1 MAAKRTVQ
9 QSDIA
14 KLELLFD
21 LYGKGVNIGD
31 KNIQKLKAAG
41 FIDSDNGDLVAK
53 SEDGKSVKLSV
64 GKIIGDNVISN
75 KSIYADKRI
84 SIIYTDKKAEERFLT
99 PALFDKAISSNA
111 VFSGSQNITSDMWKP
126 HSRIVHTQE
135 FIDWINSVNTEEG
148 FFNSIDY
155 KPFNMYC
162 KQAQMWLDDTTPD
175 SMNEEEILEWRIREN
190 DRCSQ
195 NSLYALDKYGEIKEE
210 NVDGM
215 KYYKA
220 AKGHKVLLYLL
231 DCGYS
236 LDITKARQVAF
247 TTTICLWALCRAA
260 FHKNVGI
267 KYISEDLN
275 KAKVTAEDKIKYP
288 YGRMPSWL
296 KPDVKNDNILQFFFG
311 KKDKKGETTGN
322 NSSIDVMGPGKTKI
336 ASTTPTVTLI
346 DEIGNISDLNDML
359 SDLLP
364 TMYGYNTKT
373 QQQELM
379 RQIVMWGTGGYMD
392 KAGVALHAIFMSH
405 WEAWKEKRF
414 ESGIIPLFMNTWWRP
429 GMTKERY
436 NQLKDEAY
444 SAQGPKAAGFRIR
457 FHQSFPL
464 TLEDVF
470 LSGGNTLAP
479 LEFIQSNLDRIAQ
492 GGEKVACEYGYF
504 EPIYDLDNPAHEGS
518 DVPFNIKGANFIPV
532 RFGDDR
538 ATTVIFL
545 HPKKW
550 ANRYYQGTDPIASDN
565 GHSKMASAIWDSYFS
580 MPVAV
585 MNYRSNNYRYAYLQT
600 VLLGLYYGTDPSQ
613 QATPELVEANIG
625 AAYREYKENKGLERS
640 LVLGSELPLT
650 LQTRSGSVHVGVDN
664 KGLRN
669 KIIIDYMKQV
679 FDSFG
684 DRIWMPIFFNQLK
697 TFVCKIIGRS
707 EVWEPQ
713 DKRYNWDDALFALT
727 YSYICASC
735 YAHRIT
741 ESLEGSAQ
749 ERKTKSSLTG
759 FRLIRDESGALR
771 RIPERVK

>member
-1 MAAKRTVQ
+1 MAGKRTIQ
-9 QSDIA
+9 QSDVA

-21 LYGKGVNIGD
+21 LYSNGVNIGEE
-31 KNIQKLKAAG
+31 NIRKLKLSG
-41 FIDSDNGDLVAK
+41 FIKEDNGDLVAT
-53 SEDGKSVKLSV
+53 SENGDKVKLSV
-64 GKIIGDNVISN
+64 GNLINDTVISQ
-75 KSIYADKRI
+75 KTILADRRI
-84 SIIYTDKKAEERFLT
+84 SIIYTEEKLQEKFLT
-99 PALFDKAISSNA
+99 PALFEKSISSNA
-111 VFSGSQNITSDMWKP
+111 VFSGSENITSDMWKP
-126 HSRIVHTQE
+126 KSKIVHTDD
-135 FIDWINSVNTEEG
+135 FVAWINSINTENG

-162 KQAQMWLDDTTPD
+162 KQAQMWMDDTTPD
-175 SMNEEEILEWRIREN
+175 SMNEEQILEWRVKEN
-190 DRCSQ
+190 DRCAE

-215 KYYKA
+215 KFYKA
-220 AKGHKVLLYLL
+220 AKGHKVILYLL

-260 FHKNVGI
+260 FHRNVGI
-267 KYISEDLN
+267 KYISEDVN

-288 YGRMPSWL
+288 YGQMPAWL
-296 KPDVKNDNILQFFFG
+296 KPVVKNDNILQFFFG
-311 KKDKKGETTGN
+311 KKDKKGDTSGN

-346 DEIGNISDLNDML
+346 DETGNISDLNDLL

-364 TMYGYNTKT
+364 TMYGYNTRT

-405 WEAWKEKRF
+405 WEAWKEGRHQ
-414 ESGIIPLFMNTWWRP
+414 SGIIPLFMNTWWRP
-429 GMTKERY
+429 GMTRERY
-436 NQLKDEAY
+436 AQLKSEAY
-444 SAQGPKAAGFRIR
+444 ATEGPKAAELRIR
-457 FHQSFPL
+457 FHQSFPI

-470 LSGGNTLAP
+470 LTGGNTLAP
-479 LEFIQSNLDRIAQ
+479 LEFIQSNLDRISS
-492 GGEKVACEYGYF
+492 GGEKVSCDYGYF
-504 EPIYDLDNPAHEGS
+504 EPIYDLDSPAHEGS
-518 DVPFNIKGANFIPV
+518 DVPFKIKGANFIPV
-532 RFGDDR
+532 RFGDER

-550 ANRYYQGTDPIASDN
+550 SNRYYQGTDPIASDN
-565 GHSKMASAIWDSYFS
+565 GHSKMASAIWDSYFA
-580 MPVAV
+580 MPVAL

-600 VLLGLYYGTDPSQ
+600 VLLGLYYNTDPSQ
-613 QATPELVEANIG
+613 VAVPELVEANIG
-625 AAYREYKENKGLERS
+625 TAYREYKENKALDRS
-640 LVLGSELPLT
+640 LVLGSELPMT
-650 LQTRSGSVHVGVDN
+650 LQSKSGSVIVGVDN

-669 KIIIDYMKQV
+669 KVIIDYMKQI

-697 TFVCKIIGRS
+697 TFVCKMIGRS
-707 EVWEPQ
+707 ETWEPQ

-735 YAHRIT
+735 YSHRIT
-741 ESLEGSAQ
+741 ESLEGSAEQ
-749 ERKTKSSLTG
+749 RKNSTNLTG
-759 FRLIRDESGALR
+759 FKLVRDESGSLR
-771 RIPERVK
+771 RIPVRPR

>member
-1 MAAKRTVQ
+1 MARRRNVQ
-9 QSDIA
+9 QSESA

-21 LYGKGVNIGD
+21 LYGKGVSIGD

-41 FIDSDNGDLVAK
+41 YIDEDNGDLVAE
-53 SEDGKSVKLSV
+53 SDDGKKVKLSV
-64 GKIIGDNVISN
+64 GKLTGDNLVSE
-75 KSIYADKRI
+75 KSIIADRHI
-84 SIIYTDKKAEERFLT
+84 SIIYTDKKQKDSFLT
-99 PALFDKAISSNA
+99 PALFEKRIAWES
-111 VFSGSQNITSDMWKP
+111 VFSGSEIITSESWKP
-126 HSRIVHTQE
+126 KSKIAHTEE
-135 FIDWINSVNTEEG
+135 FINWINSINTEDG
-148 FFNSIDY
+148 FFTSIDY
-155 KPFNMYC
+155 KPFNAYC
-162 KQAQMWLDDTTPD
+162 KQAQMWIDDPTPD
-175 SMNEEEILEWRIREN
+175 SMSEEQILEWRIREN
-190 DRCSQ
+190 NRCAE

-210 NVDGM
+210 NAEGM

-220 AKGHKVLLYLL
+220 AKGHKVILYLL

-260 FHKNVGI
+260 FHRNVGI
-267 KYISEDLN
+267 KYISEDLG

-288 YGRMPSWL
+288 YGQMPQWL
-296 KPDVKNDNILQFFFG
+296 KPVVKNDNILQFFFG
-311 KKDKKGETTGN
+311 KKDKKGDTSGN

-346 DEIGNISDLNDML
+346 DETGNISDLNDLL

-364 TMYGYNTKT
+364 TMYGFNIRT

-405 WEAWKEKRF
+405 WEAWKERRF
-414 ESGIIPLFMNTWWRP
+414 DSGIIPLFMNTWWRP

-436 NQLKDEAY
+436 SQLKQEAY
-444 SAQGPKAAGFRIR
+444 ATEGPKAAELRIR
-457 FHQSFPL
+457 FHQSFPI

-470 LSGGNTLAP
+470 LTGGNTLAP
-479 LEFIQSNLDRIAQ
+479 LEFIQSNLDRITS
-492 GGEKVACEYGYF
+492 GGEKVSCDYGYF
-504 EPIYDLDNPAHEGS
+504 EPIYDTDSPAHEGS
-518 DVPFNIKGANFIPV
+518 DVPFKIKGANFVPV
-532 RFGDDR
+532 RFGDER
-538 ATTVIFL
+538 ATTIIFL

-550 ANRYYQGTDPIASDN
+550 SNRYFQGTDPIASDN
-565 GHSKMASAIWDSYFS
+565 GHSKMASAIWDSYFA

-600 VLLGLYYGTDPSQ
+600 VLLGLYYNTDPSQ
-613 QATPELVEANIG
+613 EAAPELVEANIG

-640 LVLGSELPLT
+640 LVLGSELPMT
-650 LQTRSGSVHVGVDN
+650 LQTKTGSVHVGVDN

-669 KIIIDYMKQV
+669 KIIIDYMKQI

-735 YAHRIT
+735 YSHRIT
-741 ESLEGSAQ
+741 QSLDGSSN
-749 ERKTKSSLTG
+749 ERKEKSNMTG
-759 FRLIRDESGALR
+759 FKLVRDESGALR
-771 RIPERVK
+771 RMPLRIK